1 VKSNKR
7 LIVIASGLVVLLA
20 SGAALAGL
28 LRPSPLPVPD
38 PIELKVPAGGEG
50 DRRTHEGHRVDDEQ
64 ESGAGTGSPRA
75 RESDGGSSA
84 NESTKDGGG
93 VGTESEGRA
102 GAGDDRAGND

>member
-1 VKSNKR
+1 MKSNKR

-38 PIELKVPAGGEG
+38 PIELKVPPGAETGS
-50 DRRTHEGHRVDDEQ
+50 RTHEGNRVDDEQ
-64 ESGAGTGSPRA
+64 ERDAGNGSPRA
-75 RESDGGSSA
+75 RESGGGSSA
-84 NESTKDGGG
+84 NEPTKDGGG

-102 GAGDDRAGND
+102 GAGDDRAGDD